1 MASSAASTDSH
12 RPLVLRV
19 NPAAPEHDVM
29 ARVLEALAAG
39 RVVAYP
45 TDTFYGLGAD
55 PRHVAGVDAIFLAK
69 GRPGTEP
76 LPLIAS
82 DVERL
87 EDVLGPL
94 PPMARRLAEAFWPGP
109 LTLVVPQGAGKFAP
123 AVTAGGDTI
132 AVRVPG
138 HLVARAVAECVGGLV
153 TSTSANRS
161 GEPPCATAAAVAR
174 ALGRAVAIVLDGG
187 PTSSE
192 AAAPIVAGTGAH
204 PRLRTPGRIAFDR
217 VLESLQ

>member
-1 MASSAASTDSH
+1 
-12 RPLVLRV
+12 
-19 NPAAPEHDVM
+19 
-29 ARVLEALAAG
+29 
-39 RVVAYP
+39 
-45 TDTFYGLGAD
+45 
-55 PRHVAGVDAIFLAK
+55 
-69 GRPGTEP
+69 
-76 LPLIAS
+76 
-82 DVERL
+82 VERL

-192 AAAPIVAGTGAH
+192 AASTIVDVTGAH
-204 PRLRTPGRIAFDR
+204 PRLLRPGRIAFDR